1 MPTTPQRTTRERVA
15 RSARTALAAAAIALV
30 TVPLTACLPEEG
42 PVVSRPEG
50 GPFDPGQNG
59 LPDLVRVQTICG
71 DGVVTNLRTLSERYY
86 DIAREWE
93 RYEAY
98 ADGVAEGGVTAEEYA
113 GAKQRGENIT
123 AYVQAYRAAA
133 EELRVTGGSI
143 TGDFVAD
150 CDRDV
155 LVLFEALYQERE
167 SEITYVETESERTTK
182 RLRKSAGV
190 TGTE

>member
-1 MPTTPQRTTRERVA
+1 MPSRENLPVRGRLTQTA
-15 RSARTALAAAAIALV
+15 RHACAALAAVLV
-30 TVPLTACLPEEG
+30 TVPLTGCLPEEA

-59 LPDLVRVQTICG
+59 LPDQLRVQTICG
-71 DGVVTNLRTLSERYY
+71 EGIVTNLRTLSERYY

-98 ADGVAEGGVTAEEYA
+98 ADGVTADGVTAEEYA

-123 AYVQAYRAAA
+123 TYVAAYREAA
-133 EELRVTGGSI
+133 EELRAVGGSI

-155 LVLFEALYQERE
+155 LVLFETLYQERE
-167 SEITYVETESERTTK
+167 TEISYVMSESEKTTK

-190 TGTE
+190 TETE

>member
-1 MPTTPQRTTRERVA
+1 MTVLVL
-15 RSARTALAAAAIALV
+15 ALGIVSLS
-30 TVPLTACLPEEG
+30 ACLPTEE

-59 LPDLVRVQTICG
+59 LPDTLRIESICG
-71 DGVVTNLRTLSERYY
+71 TGIVGYLRTLSERYY
-86 DIAREWE
+86 DVAREWE

-98 ADGVAEGGVTAEEYA
+98 AGGVVVDGVTAEEYA
-113 GAKQRGENIT
+113 GAKQRGENI
-123 AYVQAYRAAA
+123 ANSIDAYRVAA
-133 EELRVTGGSI
+133 EELRVAGGTI

-150 CDRDV
+150 CDTEV
-155 LVLFEALYQERE
+155 LVLFESLYQERE
-167 SEITYVETESERTTK
+167 TEISYVASESERTTK